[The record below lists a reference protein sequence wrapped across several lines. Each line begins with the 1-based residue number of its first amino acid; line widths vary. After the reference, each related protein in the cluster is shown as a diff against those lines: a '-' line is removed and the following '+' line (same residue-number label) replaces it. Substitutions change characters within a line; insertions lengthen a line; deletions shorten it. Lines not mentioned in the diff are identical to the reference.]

1 MASVTSAG
9 VGSGLDLESI
19 IKATVSAEDTPKKA
33 TITKRKSALQVNLSG
48 MGVVKGAM
56 SAFQTAIET
65 LSKPSTFN
73 ARTVNIS
80 QPSGTTYFTA
90 EASNLT
96 AAGRFN
102 LDVVS
107 LAKGSRAVSADGA
120 FTSSSD
126 VVSATGGN
134 LTFAAGTK
142 NFTLA
147 VDPGATLT
155 QLRDAINSSST
166 NFGVSATIINTGGT
180 SPQSRLVLTSNVSG
194 EGNDLTITGSSAEF
208 DKVATSAFG
217 GGAGGMEIA
226 LADKASS
233 ARIKVDGI
241 ESVSDSNIFTNAI
254 QDMSITVSKETTVGT
269 PIVMNVETDKGG
281 VKKSIESF
289 IKAYNDVIGVI
300 NEQTAVGGSLQGDT
314 SIRTIKNT
322 FIRSLSVDSSASGNI
337 KTLFDMGL
345 KMDKNGLL
353 SLDSSAVNTLDD
365 AMTNSFADIGNFFTS
380 STGLATVFKST
391 ADTYLATDGVIKR
404 TTDSLNERLR
414 AVEKDSLDHT
424 YRMEQ
429 FEKRLREQYTALD
442 VTIAKMR
449 STGDYVTAQL
459 AALPGFSKS

>member
-33 TITKRKSALQVNLSG
+33 IITKRKSTLEVNLSG
-48 MGVVKGAM
+48 LGVVKGAM
-56 SAFQTAIET
+56 SAFQTAIEK
-65 LSKPSTFN
+65 LSKPTTFN
-73 ARTVNIS
+73 ARTVNIN

-96 AAGRFN
+96 AAGKFN
-102 LDVVS
+102 IDVMS
-107 LAKGSRAVSADGA
+107 LAKGSRAVSADLSFASGN
-120 FTSSSD
+120 D
-126 VVSATGGN
+126 VVSASGGN
-134 LTFAAGTK
+134 LTFAAGSK

-155 QLRDAINSSST
+155 QLRDSINSSST
-166 NFGVSATIINTGGT
+166 NFGVSATIINTGGA

-194 EGNDLTITGSSAEF
+194 DSNDLTITGSSAEF
-208 DKVATSAFG
+208 NKVATTAFG

-226 LADKASS
+226 LADRASS
-233 ARIKVDGI
+233 AKIKVDGI
-241 ESVSDSNIFTNAI
+241 EAVSESNIFTNAI
-254 QDMSITVSKETTVGT
+254 QDMSITVSKETVSGS
-269 PIVMNVETDKGG
+269 PITMNVETDKAG

-289 IKAYNDVIGVI
+289 IKAFNDVVGVI
-300 NEQTAVGGSLQGDT
+300 NEQTAVGGALQGDT

-337 KTLFDMGL
+337 KTLFDMGMKL
-345 KMDKNGLL
+345 DKNGLL
-353 SLDSSAVNTLDD
+353 SLDSTAVNTLDE
-365 AMTNSFADIGNFFTS
+365 AMTKSYADIGNFFTS
-380 STGLATVFKST
+380 STGLATVFKKT

-414 AVEKDSLDHT
+414 AVQKDSLDHT

-429 FEKRLREQYTALD
+429 FEKRLREQYTTLD

-449 STGDYVTAQL
+449 STGDYVSAQL
-459 AALPGFSKS
+459 SALPGFSKS